1 MENVSSYKNALRQ
14 LKRNQIVDM
23 FKKIKDVLNLNV
35 GKKSKP
41 QLIEEIISIHGSGS
55 SPNLFN
61 GKQLLSFNKDSHI
74 NIPNRDAPKDR
85 KTEKLEKQK
94 KARVGKLS
102 LVKSKISKT
111 ESNIEKLTK
120 AQKERQLKLLN
131 LEKTK
136 KTDESKQ
143 RERKRQYA
151 SFKEGM
157 IDIRKRLKGASKQNI
172 EKLKKELEELKK
184 QYKR

>member
-1 MENVSSYKNALRQ
+1 MENVSGYKNALRQ

-74 NIPNRDAPKDR
+74 KIPSRDAPINR
-85 KTEKLEKQK
+85 TGEKLAKQK
-94 KARVGKLS
+94 KERVGKLS
-102 LVKSKISKT
+102 LVKSQISQT
-111 ESNIEKLTK
+111 EKNIEKMTK
-120 AQKERQLKLLN
+120 AQKERQLKILN
-131 LEKTK
+131 LEKK
-136 KTDESKQ
+136 QKTDESRQ
-143 RERKRQYA
+143 RERKRQFA
-151 SFKEGM
+151 TFKEAL
-157 IDIRKRLKGASKQNI
+157 DDLRKRSRGASKQ
-172 EKLKKELEELKK
+172 KLNEIKLELEELKK
-184 QYKR
+184 KYKR